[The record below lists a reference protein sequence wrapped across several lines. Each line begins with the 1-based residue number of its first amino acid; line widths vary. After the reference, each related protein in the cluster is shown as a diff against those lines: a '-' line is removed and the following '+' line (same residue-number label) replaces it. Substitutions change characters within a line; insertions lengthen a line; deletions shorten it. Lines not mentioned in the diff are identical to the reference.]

1 MSDEEIETPEEI
13 GPFKVVRAIARGGM
27 ASVFEVIDRET
38 GDRFALKLLTQR
50 GLARPRFDREYR
62 ALTRLDHPNIVRVYR
77 FGFDAERRPYLTME
91 LLDGVAAQVHAKA
104 SGRPGVPRRTSEVT
118 RIVAGVA
125 EALDYLHQRD
135 IIHRDLKSSN
145 VIVMG
150 DGRVKLLDFGTA
162 RLSDNA
168 EEITRK
174 GEFVGTFA
182 YASPE
187 QLQGLQVDSRADIYS
202 LGVLFYRL
210 LTGKRPF
217 EADSPHALAMLHIKE
232 DAQPPRE
239 LAPGLPLE
247 LDELCLQMLA
257 KTPELRPR
265 SAREVADRLRE
276 FARAAGE
283 SRGREGAS
291 SPLPPTLE
299 GREEEL
305 ATLRTTIDKAR
316 PGRLLLLVG
325 PSGSG
330 RRRLLDQAALDA
342 HRKGRRVFRGE
353 MPGTSALG
361 PLTEIVERCARGLDE
376 LPEGGTEIDRITNLP
391 RGASPSPTEQAAIF
405 QAVSSALMRRQAAD
419 RRPLVL
425 VLSDLHRAPP
435 LALQALRA
443 VRAHAEER
451 HCPIL
456 ILASTVPEADRP
468 GALMRRQFADAVR
481 LPLDPLS
488 PRAVGR
494 LVGSMLGRKP
504 PPPEL
509 ARRIHEATG
518 GLPGYVEEVVR
529 SMVEAGMLTGL
540 ASGDDFEWVDRSAGK
555 LVIPASA
562 REALSLRLQMLA
574 SPARRLVAA
583 LAVAGGSAEASL
595 LAHAADIEAEPARA
609 HLEALSEDGILLRIA
624 GGAWTFRLGL
634 TGDIVAESLRP
645 TRRLVLERRLATKVA
660 DAPPSPA
667 RIRILRLAG
676 SLKPALQDAVQLSP
690 ADDGGVASPELLV
703 EMERLAVAV
712 GEGAGLPAALLTRFL
727 LGLASTLVSL
737 EPTDPRIDRY
747 LDRASALAT
756 GWSRKTEVFL
766 LRAQVARLRNDVPRE
781 RAFVAR
787 AHAQLDHVVDPA
799 LRRRV
804 FRAVGLRA
812 LADGETEAALDAFRL
827 AQQAAEQAG
836 DVRAALDARIEAG
849 LARVAM
855 GELSAAE
862 RTLEGAIEAAD
873 RQGEPLSGVRARVPL
888 AEVMRLQARFSEA
901 TALLLAPLDLVRSSA
916 SPQLHASVL
925 LQLIEVLL
933 ELYRLGE
940 ARELHAELLAIDPGG
955 HTASLR
961 CRRALATGRLLLA
974 GDEPLAAL
982 DTLLPAEEEAL
993 RADLPL
999 EQGLLAAWAGVAAA
1013 QAGDR
1018 HLAEDS
1024 TRRAI
1029 ALLKREH
1036 HQPALAQACECRARV
1051 MANREDPELTFRP
1064 VWRWVESNAVRVT
1077 RMSLLLTRLE
1087 RAVAAGDLRE
1097 GLSAVER
1104 VERTL
1109 GEIGTR
1115 LDAID
1120 QAALRVHPWKRR
1132 LTRARS
1138 ELRG

>member
-1 MSDEEIETPEEI
+1 MSDEEIETPDEI

-27 ASVFEVIDRET
+27 AAVFEVIDRDTDE
-38 GDRFALKLLTQR
+38 RYALKLLTQR

-77 FGFDAERRPYLTME
+77 FGFDGENRPYLTME
-91 LLDGVAAQVHAKA
+91 LLDGVAAQVHAKS
-104 SGRPGVPRRTSEVT
+104 SGRPGVPRRTAEVT
-118 RIVAGVA
+118 RIVASVA

-135 IIHRDLKSSN
+135 IVHRDLKSSN
-145 VIVMG
+145 VMVLG

-162 RLSDNA
+162 RLAGSS

-187 QLQGLQVDSRADIYS
+187 QLQGKSVDARADIYS

-217 EADSPHALAMLHIKE
+217 EAESPHALAMLHIE
-232 DAQPPRE
+232 QDPQPPRE

-257 KTPELRPR
+257 KSPELRPR

-276 FARAAGE
+276 FARAGSEA
-283 SRGREGAS
+283 SDPGRAA

-305 ATLRTTIDKAR
+305 SALRATIDKAR

-353 MPGTSALG
+353 MPGSSALG
-361 PLTEIVERCARGLDE
+361 PLTEIVERCARGLED
-376 LPEGGTEIDRITNLP
+376 LPEGGNEADRIGVLP
-391 RGASPSPTEQAAIF
+391 RGAAPSAAEQALIF

-435 LALQALRA
+435 LALQAIRA
-443 VRAHAEER
+443 LRAHAEER

-481 LPLDPLS
+481 LNLEPLS

-529 SMVEAGMLTGL
+529 SMVEAGLVKGQG
-540 ASGDDFEWVDRSAGK
+540 AGDEVEWVDRSAGK

-574 SPARRLVAA
+574 GPARRLVAA
-583 LAVAGGSAEASL
+583 LAVAGGVAEVGL
-595 LAHAADIEAEPARA
+595 LAHAADQESDLARA
-609 HLEALSEDGILLRIA
+609 HLETLAQDGILLTLP
-624 GGAWTFRLGL
+624 GGAWAFRLGL
-634 TGDIVAESLRP
+634 TGDIVDEGLRP
-645 TRRLVLERRLATKVA
+645 SRRLVLERRLAMKVA
-660 DAPPSPA
+660 DAPASPS
-667 RIRILRLAG
+667 RIRILRVAG
-676 SLKPALQDAVQLSP
+676 SLREALQDAVQLVP
-690 ADDGGVASPELLV
+690 TDEGATPPPDLMG
-703 EMERLAVAV
+703 EMEKLALAV
-712 GEGAGLPAALLTRFL
+712 GEGTGLPAGLLSRFL
-727 LGLASTLVSL
+727 LALASMLMAQ
-737 EPTDPRIDRY
+737 DPSDARIDRF
-747 LDRASALAT
+747 LDRASALAS
-756 GWSRKTEVFL
+756 GWTRKTEVYL
-766 LRAQVARLRNDVPRE
+766 LRARAARLRSDSARE
-781 RAFVAR
+781 RSFVAR
-787 AHAQLDHVVDPA
+787 ARAQMDHLVDPS
-799 LRRRV
+799 LRGRV
-804 FRAVGLRA
+804 HLAVGLRA
-812 LADGETEAALDAFRL
+812 MSDGEHEAALDAFRQ
-827 AQQAAEQAG
+827 AQQAAEQGG
-836 DVRAALDARIEAG
+836 DGRAALEARIQSG
-849 LARVAM
+849 VARLVM
-855 GELSAAE
+855 GELQAAE
-862 RTLEGAIEAAD
+862 RTLEGAIEVAE
-873 RQGEPLSGVRARVPL
+873 RQQDLLGGVRARVAM

-901 TALLLAPLDLVRSSA
+901 TALLL
-916 SPQLHASVL
+916 PQLDAVRASAPATLHTRIL
-925 LQLIEVLL
+925 LQLIDVLL
-933 ELYRLGE
+933 ELFRLGE
-940 ARELHAELLAIDPGG
+940 ARELHAEVLAIDPTS
-955 HTASLR
+955 HSAALR
-961 CRRALATGRLLLA
+961 ARRALASGRLLLA

-982 DTLLPAEEEAL
+982 DVLMPAEEEAV
-993 RADLPL
+993 RAELPV
-999 EQGLLAAWAGVAAA
+999 EQGLLAAWASVAALEA
-1013 QAGDR
+1013 QDR
-1018 HLAEDS
+1018 HLAEDRS
-1024 TRRAI
+1024 LRAI
-1029 ALLKREH
+1029 AVLKRERH
-1036 HQPALAQACECRARV
+1036 LPALAQACECRARV
-1051 MANREDPELTFRP
+1051 QGGREDAESVFRP
-1064 VWRWVESNAVRVT
+1064 VLRWVEGNAVRLT
-1077 RMSLLLTRLE
+1077 RMAILLTRLD
-1087 RAVAAGDLRE
+1087 RAVEAGDLRE
-1097 GLSAVER
+1097 SLLAIER

-1109 GEIGTR
+1109 EEIGSR
-1115 LDAID
+1115 LDSID
-1120 QAALRVHPWKRR
+1120 RAALRVHPWRQR
-1132 LTRARS
+1132 LARARI
-1138 ELRG
+1138 ELKG